1 MWISRRELSK
11 KALPEDDATRSGI
24 FVYDKG
30 IPLVLGGFVEQ
41 DVIIHML
48 MHRWGQLQKDRSIN
62 ARLHKVNERAV
73 AMSVEISCEVEL
85 DVVAI
90 GLTGIAQV
98 CNVVHVCDCSIW
110 K

>member
-1 MWISRRELSK
+1 MKSAVRR
-11 KALPEDDATRSGI
+11 I

-30 IPLVLGGFVEQ
+30 IPLVLGGSIDQ
-41 DVIIHML
+41 DVIKHML
-48 MHRWGQLQKDRSIN
+48 MHRWGQLQQKDRSIN
-62 ARLHKVNERAV
+62 ARLHKVNERAT
-73 AMSVEISCEVEL
+73 AMSVETSCEVEL

-98 CNVVHVCDCSIW
+98 CNVVHVCECSIW

>member
-11 KALPEDDATRSGI
+11 KTLPEDDATRSGI

-48 MHRWGQLQKDRSIN
+48 IHRCGQLQKDR
-62 ARLHKVNERAV
+62 RLHKVNERAV